1 MSDPTFSI
9 ITPYHIHSQE
19 RGQQFIRCLDSVKN
33 QSYSVG
39 GSSEGLWEHI
49 IIDDGSALKVDLPDY
64 PWIKRLEQPH
74 LERLIAINQGFKE
87 ATKDWIVF
95 LDSDDMLSPF
105 YLEACA
111 AMINQNPDYKVFNFA
126 SIHFY
131 NNYQVANRG
140 AFKPAEL
147 EKGHEFFGGGNI
159 VNGTFIFHRECYEK
173 LGGFPHQTNPWDF
186 SKEAQEEFPELKPVF
201 TIINEDNPGG
211 VVRELGNP
219 MGQDFFYFL
228 KLTREY
234 HSKPFDVPL
243 YMVFGKGQ
251 RTLG

>member
-1 MSDPTFSI
+1 MADPTFSI
-9 ITPYHIHSQE
+9 ITPYHLHSQD
-19 RGQQFIRCLDSVKN
+19 RVAQFARCIDSVKN

-39 GSSEGLWEHI
+39 GSQEGLWEHLV
-49 IIDDGSALKVDLPDY
+49 IDDGSAVDFTLPEY
-64 PWIKRLEQPH
+64 PWLKGFKQEH
-74 LERLIAINQGFKE
+74 LERLIASNVGFE
-87 ATKDWIVF
+87 NATKDWFVF

-126 SIHFY
+126 SVHFH
-131 NNYQVANRG
+131 NNYQISVRG
-140 AFKPAEL
+140 AFKPLEL

-159 VNGTFIFHRECYEK
+159 VNGTFIFARECFEK

-186 SKEAQEEFPELKPVF
+186 SAEAQKEFPELKPLY

-219 MGQDFFYFL
+219 MGQDYYMFF

-234 HSKPFDVPL
+234 HSKPFDIPL
-243 YMVFGKGQ
+243 YMVFGKGN
-251 RTLG
+251 REIK